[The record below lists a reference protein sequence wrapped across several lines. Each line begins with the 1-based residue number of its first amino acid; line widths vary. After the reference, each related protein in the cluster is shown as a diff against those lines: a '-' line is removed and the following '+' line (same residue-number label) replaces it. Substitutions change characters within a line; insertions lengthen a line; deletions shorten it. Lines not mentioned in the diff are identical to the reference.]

1 MIFTRDFL
9 QDEINCKVVVFF
21 FFFSC
26 LSSRC
31 NFVLENIFNPFRNK

>member
-21 FFFSC
+21 FSC
-26 LSSRC
+26 LSSCC